1 MFKTEAQKVLQNAI
15 HCVTYG
21 IEDIDYDML
30 LEACQ
35 TVCFKPVVE
44 FTIPLPPVTKKNSQR
59 IGWCNGKPI
68 ILPGKRYSEY
78 EKNSAWFLSK
88 YRLNI
93 DYPINIKATYYMP
106 ARRRVDLTNLESAL
120 CDVLV
125 KSGVISDDNHKI
137 VFATDGSRVL
147 YDKQNPR
154 TELKIF
160 RL

>member
-21 IEDIDYDML
+21 IEENDYDML
-30 LEACQ
+30 LDACQ

-59 IGWCNGKPI
+59 IIRVKGKPI
-68 ILPGKRYSEY
+68 IVQSERYVKY
-78 EKNSAWFLSK
+78 ETDADWFLRK

-106 ARRRVDLTNLESAL
+106 TRRRVDLTNLESAL

-125 KSGVISDDNHKI
+125 KSKVISDDYFGI
-137 VFATDGSRVL
+137 VVATDGSRVS

-154 TELKIF
+154 TEVKIF